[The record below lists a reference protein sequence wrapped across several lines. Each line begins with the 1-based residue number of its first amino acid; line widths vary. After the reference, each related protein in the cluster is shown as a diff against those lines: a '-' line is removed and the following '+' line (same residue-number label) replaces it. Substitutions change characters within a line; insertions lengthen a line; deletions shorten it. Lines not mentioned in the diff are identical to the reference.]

1 MRLFSKNFSHSR
13 LAVALRND
21 TVNQDKKKKRIRL
34 IRNIAVLLLSL
45 VLVVFGSGLVYADM
59 LLSQIGY
66 TELSSLAPPSSS
78 SSRVKIS
85 QALRKAMGV
94 LFSPIPITVS
104 PDSRILLA
112 SLVKSLSLETIQ
124 NPLTSFAYRISIASI
139 IIAESVAFFP
149 VV

>member
-59 LLSQIGY
+59 LLS
-66 TELSSLAPPSSS
+66 
-78 SSRVKIS
+78 
-85 QALRKAMGV
+85 
-94 LFSPIPITVS
+94 
-104 PDSRILLA
+104 
-112 SLVKSLSLETIQ
+112 
-124 NPLTSFAYRISIASI
+124 
-139 IIAESVAFFP
+139 
-149 VV
+149 